1 MDKLIQRFQE
11 LLANTDTRFFR
22 YLHTVVDWKDRMKAI
37 VGVRGV
43 GKTTLLLQHIKSC
56 LPVSE
61 CLYVSADDFYFTEH
75 RILDFAEEFH
85 RLGGKYLF
93 IDEIHKY
100 AGWSKEMKLIYDYLP
115 NLNVTFTG
123 SSILD
128 IFKGTDDLSRRV
140 LLYHM
145 YGMSFREYLNLKY
158 ELSLPVYS
166 LEQVLNHQLSVSEVE
181 FPLADFKEYMQNGY
195 YPFARQGN
203 YKDRLL
209 QTVNTTIE
217 TDIPIFA
224 RLNASTAVKLKRLLV
239 VIARS
244 VPFKP
249 NYSKLSELL
258 GIDRQ
263 TLADY
268 LVYME
273 KAGLVK
279 LLYDSTGGIRG
290 LGKVNKLYLGNTNL
304 AYLLGDNAPDI
315 GNLRETFFLNQV
327 AVRYDVV
334 SSPAADF
341 CVKEN
346 TFEIGGRKK
355 GNAQIRNVEKAYVVK
370 DDIVF
375 GFGNTIPL
383 WHFGFLY

>member
-166 LEQVLNHQLSVSEVE
+166 LEQVLNHQLAVSEVE
-181 FPLADFKEYMQNGY
+181 FPLADFKEYIQNGY